1 MGSGSAWNRVLLG
14 LEEGECDALT
24 CGVQG
29 SARER
34 MGLGCQQQRGERG
47 EGRGPWEALGRAVG
61 RARDAGGK
69 AGRGAG

>member
-1 MGSGSAWNRVLLG
+1 
-14 LEEGECDALT
+14 
-24 CGVQG
+24 
-29 SARER
+29 